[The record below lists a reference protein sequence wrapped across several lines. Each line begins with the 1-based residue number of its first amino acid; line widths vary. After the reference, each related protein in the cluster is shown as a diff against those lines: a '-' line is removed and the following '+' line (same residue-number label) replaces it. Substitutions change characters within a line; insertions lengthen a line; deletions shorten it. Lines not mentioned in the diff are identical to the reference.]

1 MLVVEIGLNLVIL
14 IKRKEKSVC
23 VFSFELFYFFID
35 YCIFVYF
42 DLLNFGEKKFKGIFI
57 LEYFKNDYLKEMY
70 VI

>member
-23 VFSFELFYFFID
+23 VFSFELFYFCID

-42 DLLNFGEKKFKGIFI
+42 DLSNFGEKKFKGIFI
-57 LEYFKNDYLKEMY
+57 LKYFKNDYLKEMY
-70 VI
+70 LI